1 MNKTETSK
9 LTFEEKLISRIDDLI
24 SVVLDAKSKTK
35 LNLDVTL
42 WNTSDVARYIGVSYK
57 YTSEYIV
64 THHEFSF
71 PVRLPTR
78 NGKIGHPRWYAGEVI
93 KWVRLHRGEDRGK

>member
-1 MNKTETSK
+1 MDVTNESNTR
-9 LTFEEKLISRIDDLI
+9 FEEKIIGKIDELI
-24 SVVLDAKSKTK
+24 SVVHDTKAKTQ

-42 WNTSDVARYIGVSYK
+42 WNTSDVAQYIGVSYK
-57 YTSEYIV
+57 YASEYMV
-64 THHEFSF
+64 THHEFPL

-93 KWVRLHRGEDRGK
+93 KWVRLNRGSK